1 MTNKL
6 QLVLIDNLIKSIIT
20 LAKVLQ
26 GSVSTHLRCDGT
38 FNDQFITQ
46 SLLSF
51 MVKKRQ
57 LVNIFYETRKYW
69 NISTKCSKLI
79 DCHAHALEWTGSIMI
94 RKQVF

>member
-51 MVKKRQ
+51 MVKKDNWSTFFMKHGNTGILARNV
-57 LVNIFYETRKYW
+57 LILLIAMLMHW
-69 NISTKCSKLI
+69 NGR
-79 DCHAHALEWTGSIMI
+79 ALL
-94 RKQVF
+94 